1 MKRRSVIVGGLALAA
16 SPMAAA
22 ASVLVHDA
30 PRRMLSPPFF
40 DGGGRDLTLESFR
53 GRVILLNLWATW
65 CPPCRQEMP
74 ALDRLQAHLGS
85 DDFHVLALSIDDT
98 LEHVRRFYAD
108 VGVRWLEPYLAEELR
123 VMLAFAVVG
132 FPTTILVDRAGRERG
147 RRVGPARWDGRTAVR
162 QIRTLI
168 AERTTDQ

>member
-22 ASVLVHDA
+22 ASVRMHDA
-30 PRRMLSPPFF
+30 PRMMLSPPFL
-40 DGGGRDLTLESFR
+40 DGGGRDLTLEAFR
-53 GRVILLNLWATW
+53 GRVILLNVWATW

-85 DDFHVLALSIDDT
+85 DDFHVLALSFDDS
-98 LEHVRRFYAD
+98 LEQVRRFYAD
-108 VGVRWLEPYLAEELR
+108 VGVRWLEPYLVEEPR

-147 RRVGPARWDGRTAVR
+147 RRVGPARWDGRAAVR
-162 QIRTLI
+162 QIQTLI